1 MFKNYIFYR
10 CLIILYFEDILNY
23 YCNIGGERYGFF
35 STFIFYI
42 IFLLGYLDYF
52 EVTIISRMKVSTFK
66 YIKLLKFLEFFY
78 VILTIILI
86 VIYLYINVEI
96 FSYFYYSLS
105 IIIYFGILI
114 YDFWKKKITKKDF
127 IIYFLYFFID
137 ITLIVALLYLMKILM
152 SDFPSV

>member
-1 MFKNYIFYR
+1 MGILVFLF
-10 CLIILYFEDILNY
+10 LILFFFWAILTIY
-23 YCNIGGERYGFF
+23 
-35 STFIFYI
+35 
-42 IFLLGYLDYF
+42 

-78 VILTIILI
+78 VILIIILI
-86 VIYLYINVEI
+86 DFYLYINVKI

-114 YDFWKKKITKKDF
+114 YDFWKKKITKKNF

-137 ITLIVALLYLMKILM
+137 IALIVALLYLMKILM

>member
-1 MFKNYIFYR
+1 MG
-10 CLIILYFEDILNY
+10 ILAFLFLKLFFFWAIL
-23 YCNIGGERYGFF
+23 
-35 STFIFYI
+35 TV
-42 IFLLGYLDYF
+42 F
-52 EVTIISRMKVSTFK
+52 EVAVIRRMKVSTFK

-78 VILTIILI
+78 VILIIILI
-86 VIYLYINVEI
+86 DFYLYINVEI

-114 YDFWKKKITKKDF
+114 YDFWKKKITKKNF

-137 ITLIVALLYLMKILM
+137 ITLIIALLHLIMILM

>member
-1 MFKNYIFYR
+1 MDFLVLLFF
-10 CLIILYFEDILNY
+10 ILFFFWAILT
-23 YCNIGGERYGFF
+23 I
-35 STFIFYI
+35 
-42 IFLLGYLDYF
+42 F

-78 VILTIILI
+78 VILIIILI
-86 VIYLYINVEI
+86 DFYLYINVEI

-127 IIYFLYFFID
+127 IIYFIYFFID
-137 ITLIVALLYLMKILM
+137 VTLIIALLHLIMIFM

>member
-1 MFKNYIFYR
+1 MDFLVLLFF
-10 CLIILYFEDILNY
+10 ILFFFWAILT
-23 YCNIGGERYGFF
+23 I
-35 STFIFYI
+35 
-42 IFLLGYLDYF
+42 F

-78 VILTIILI
+78 VILIII
-86 VIYLYINVEI
+86 SIDFYLYINVEI

-127 IIYFLYFFID
+127 IIYFIYFFID
-137 ITLIVALLYLMKILM
+137 VVLVYL
-152 SDFPSV
+152 FSVMAFLFF

>member
-1 MFKNYIFYR
+1 MDFLVLLFF
-10 CLIILYFEDILNY
+10 ILFFFWAILTIY
-23 YCNIGGERYGFF
+23 
-35 STFIFYI
+35 
-42 IFLLGYLDYF
+42 

-78 VILTIILI
+78 LILI
-86 VIYLYINVEI
+86 IISIDFYLYINVKI
-96 FSYFYYSLS
+96 LSYFYYSLS

-114 YDFWKKKITKKDF
+114 YDFWKKKITKKNF

-137 ITLIVALLYLMKILM
+137 ITLIIALLHLIMILM

>member
-1 MFKNYIFYR
+1 MG
-10 CLIILYFEDILNY
+10 ILVFLFLKLFFFWAILT
-23 YCNIGGERYGFF
+23 I
-35 STFIFYI
+35 
-42 IFLLGYLDYF
+42 F

-78 VILTIILI
+78 VILIII
-86 VIYLYINVEI
+86 SIDFYLYINVEI
-96 FSYFYYSLS
+96 LSYFYYSLS

-114 YDFWKKKITKKDF
+114 YDFWEKKITKKNF

-137 ITLIVALLYLMKILM
+137 ITLIIALLHLIMILM

>member
-1 MFKNYIFYR
+1 MDFLVLLFF
-10 CLIILYFEDILNY
+10 ILFFFWAILT
-23 YCNIGGERYGFF
+23 I
-35 STFIFYI
+35 
-42 IFLLGYLDYF
+42 F

-78 VILTIILI
+78 VILIIILI
-86 VIYLYINVEI
+86 DFYLYINVEI

-114 YDFWKKKITKKDF
+114 YDFWEKKITKKNF
-127 IIYFLYFFID
+127 IINFLYFFID
-137 ITLIVALLYLMKILM
+137 ITLIIALLHLIMILM